1 MNKASVVVYGADI
14 VCASCVNAPT
24 SRNTFDWLQP
34 LLKRKYPEISFE
46 FTYIDIEKDTENLT
60 DHDQQF
66 IERIQEDE
74 LFYPLVTIN
83 DEYVAR
89 KSFTTRI
96 KNAGPP
102 ITPRTMPTGSSAGR
116 TRKRPTISAP
126 RTRIAPSSADM
137 GSSRACEGPTIPRA
151 MCGH

>member
-83 DEYVAR
+83 DEYVADGYIQLNTLT
-89 KSFTTRI
+89 KFM
-96 KNAGPP
+96 NQFG
-102 ITPRTMPTGSSAGR
+102 
-116 TRKRPTISAP
+116 
-126 RTRIAPSSADM
+126 
-137 GSSRACEGPTIPRA
+137 
-151 MCGH
+151 

>member
-83 DEYVAR
+83 DEYVADGYIQLNTLT
-89 KSFTTRI
+89 KFMDQF
-96 KNAGPP
+96 G
-102 ITPRTMPTGSSAGR
+102 
-116 TRKRPTISAP
+116 
-126 RTRIAPSSADM
+126 
-137 GSSRACEGPTIPRA
+137 
-151 MCGH
+151 